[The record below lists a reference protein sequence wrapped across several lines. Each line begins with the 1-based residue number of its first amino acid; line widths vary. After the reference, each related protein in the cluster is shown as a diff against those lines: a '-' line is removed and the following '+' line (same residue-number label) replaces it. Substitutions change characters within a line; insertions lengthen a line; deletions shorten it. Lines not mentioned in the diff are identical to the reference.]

1 MYRKTVFIVSI
12 VCLYTITST
21 YGQQTLDKLI
31 DNELPSLVATYKMLH
46 ASPELSTC
54 EEKTSAFLVKE
65 LNSLGFEVTSHFGKY
80 DAPGLVAYGVV
91 AVMKNGDGPVVLIR
105 TDMDALPIE
114 EKTGLSYASKVKSI
128 NTAGQEVSVMH
139 ACGHDLHMTCFLG
152 TAKMLGKLKNEWRGT
167 LVMIGQPA
175 EEDGTGAKAMLR
187 DGLYTRF
194 PRPDYGLALHD
205 TPFEV
210 GKVGIHPGYVMAS
223 STTVDITIRGVG
235 GHGSKPESTKDPIV
249 VAAQVILALQT
260 IVSREISPFDPAVVT
275 VGSIH
280 GGTRSNIIPDEVKL
294 KLTVRTYKEE
304 VRQKIIASIER
315 ITKEIAL
322 AAGLPPEL
330 APEIYFSRLP
340 FPAVYNNPEL
350 TQRLTDTF
358 TKALGPENVLEYPPM
373 MGSEDFSYYGLDG
386 YQIPTCF
393 FFLGTA
399 DPSEVARS
407 RQDGVPLPYLH
418 SPLFA
423 PIPEPSIK
431 TGVKA
436 MTSAALEIMK
446 K

>member
-1 MYRKTVFIVSI
+1 MCRKIVI
-12 VCLYTITST
+12 LAIIAYLHTIATT
-21 YGQQTLDKLI
+21 YCQQTLDQLI
-31 DNELPSLVATYKMLH
+31 DNELTSLVATYKMLH

-65 LNSLGFEVTSHFGKY
+65 LSSLGFEVTSHFGKY
-80 DAPGLVAYGVV
+80 DDPGLVSYGVV
-91 AVMKNGDGPVVLIR
+91 AVMKNGDGPVLLIR
-105 TDMDALPIE
+105 TDMDALPVE
-114 EKTGLSYASKVKSI
+114 EKTGLPYASKVKAKNSS
-128 NTAGQEVSVMH
+128 GQEVSVMH

-152 TAKMLGKLKNEWRGT
+152 TAKMLSKLKNEWSGT
-167 LVMIGQPA
+167 LILIGQPA
-175 EEDGTGAKAMLR
+175 EEDGTGARAMLQ
-187 DGLYTRF
+187 DGLYTKF

-210 GKVGIHPGYVMAS
+210 GKVGIHPGYIMAS
-223 STTVDITIRGVG
+223 STSVDITIRGVG
-235 GHGSKPESTKDPIV
+235 GHGSKPETTKDPIV

-260 IVSREISPFDPAVVT
+260 IVSREISPFDPAVIT
-275 VGSIH
+275 VGSIQ

-304 VRQKIIASIER
+304 IRQKILASIER
-315 ITKEIAL
+315 ITQDIAL
-322 AAGLPPEL
+322 AAGIPPEI
-330 APEIYFSRLP
+330 APEVSFSRLP
-340 FPAVYNNPEL
+340 FPAVYNNPDL
-350 TQRLTDTF
+350 TRRVTDVF

-373 MGSEDFSYYGLDG
+373 MGSEDFSYYGLEG
-386 YQIPTCF
+386 YEIPTCF
-393 FFLGTA
+393 FFLGAA

-407 RQDGVPLPYLH
+407 KQNGEPLPYLH

-423 PIPEPSIK
+423 PIPEPAIR